1 MKRNNLGI
9 YVHIPFCESKCL
21 YCDFN
26 SSCESEE
33 VIKNYIRALL
43 KEIELYG
50 NKYSEYI
57 VDTIFIGG
65 GTPSSINYKY
75 ILMILERIKKSFC
88 LDKDA
93 EISIEGNP
101 NSITEENTREY
112 VKAGIN
118 RISIGAQSFDESE
131 LKELG
136 RIHSSEDI
144 SLAVE
149 FCRNSGLKNINID
162 LMMGIPKQSFESL
175 EYSLQ
180 RAVSLN
186 PTHIS
191 FYSLILEEGTPL
203 YEMESGGVDLK
214 LPGEDDERLMY
225 KYLLKFLRER
235 NYHQY
240 EISNFSLEGYECRHN
255 IKYWKSQDYL
265 GLGLSAHGRVKDIR
279 YSNTSDINEYIK
291 SMDKN
296 IFPRDKEE
304 CLSTTD
310 RINEYIFMGIR
321 LNNGIDLVAISE
333 EFSIDFLREYENEI
347 EKNLN
352 LNYLEFTDGYLRLTD
367 LGRDFSNLVELDF
380 YRLET

>member
-75 ILMILERIKKSFC
+75 ILMILERIKKFFH

-131 LKELG
+131 LKLLG
-136 RIHSSEDI
+136 RIHSPEDI

-191 FYSLILEEGTPL
+191 CYSLILEEGTPL
-203 YEMESGGVDLK
+203 YEMESEGVDLK

-225 KYLLKFLRER
+225 KYLLKLLRER

-265 GLGLSAHGRVKDIR
+265 GLGLSAHGRVKDLR
-279 YSNTSDINEYIK
+279 YSNISDINEYIE

-304 CLSTTD
+304 CLSSTD

-333 EFSIDFLREYENEI
+333 EFSIDFLTEYENEI

-352 LNYLEFTDGYLRLTD
+352 LNYLEITDGYLRLTD